1 MGPLHEDVHVISR
14 EKLLGGVSPGC
25 SGYFV
30 LVSWI
35 TPAWGIP
42 NQPHNHVIQ
51 FSVMTS
57 SPGRHEPVI
66 PPMRRSLTPD
76 NSDVFGTFLKD
87 QKLNSCKHAIIS
99 QLFLIFF
106 LLWKRYTCLW
116 YTEGE
121 MLYFRYVE
129 AFWKGSPYKIAVK
142 SCILLHSY
150 MSCIVLR
157 EGFSINSCIPP
168 HFLARVMVVAPT
180 GLWPELMEMWEV

>member
-1 MGPLHEDVHVISR
+1 MLHSLTVFLARSKLLLKYEKMGPLHEDVHVISR

-42 NQPHNHVIQ
+42 NQQRNHVIQ

-99 QLFLIFF
+99 QLFVIFLDF
-106 LLWKRYTCLW
+106 GSGIHVCDAERRRNVIFQICRSLLKR
-116 YTEGE
+116 
-121 MLYFRYVE
+121 
-129 AFWKGSPYKIAVK
+129 IA
-142 SCILLHSY
+142 I
-150 MSCIVLR
+150 
-157 EGFSINSCIPP
+157 
-168 HFLARVMVVAPT
+168 
-180 GLWPELMEMWEV
+180 